1 MSVHMEQLGPRWTDF
16 HEILY
21 LKIFQKYADKIQL
34 PLKSARITGAFV
46 EGLCTIVLIFLLNS
60 FVKLEMFLA
69 KIVEKK
75 HDFMFNNILYGNLG
89 MCGIKECGKA
99 RQATHDAINVA

>member
-46 EGLCTIVLIFLLNS
+46 EGLCMFVLIFRLNS
-60 FVKLEMFLA
+60 FVKLEISWQKL
-69 KIVEKK
+69 
-75 HDFMFNNILYGNLG
+75 
-89 MCGIKECGKA
+89 
-99 RQATHDAINVA
+99 